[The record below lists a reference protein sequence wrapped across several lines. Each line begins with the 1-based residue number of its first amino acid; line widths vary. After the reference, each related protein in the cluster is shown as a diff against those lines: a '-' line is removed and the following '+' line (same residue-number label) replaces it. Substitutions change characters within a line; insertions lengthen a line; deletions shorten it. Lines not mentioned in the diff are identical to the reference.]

1 MHLAELIRLCLVELS
16 LVVLI
21 GLDLTK
27 LGGLR
32 LGELVLVELG
42 LLRLLVDV
50 KRLLRLL
57 HLWLGLLHRLLLAHE
72 RECVWLLHGVH
83 LLEVVLLRLLG
94 RAEVHTTEEIHIG
107 WLLLLRLLGLHEG
120 ECSVLLLDCGLGC

>member
-1 MHLAELIRLCLVELS
+1 MHLAELIWLCLVELG
-16 LVVLI
+16 LVVELGLLVELI
-21 GLDLTK
+21 GLDLSE

-72 RECVWLLHGVH
+72 
-83 LLEVVLLRLLG
+83 
-94 RAEVHTTEEIHIG
+94 
-107 WLLLLRLLGLHEG
+107 
-120 ECSVLLLDCGLGC
+120 